1 MPKNKSEDRKEE
13 VKRQILE
20 AFFTFRSNLPREG
33 YMQQNRSTQE
43 LLDEL
48 CCMYNFSEEDL
59 VNYLIECGYAPTTE
73 PDGSVKWA
81 IWRLIHE

>member
-1 MPKNKSEDRKEE
+1 MTKKNNDERREG

-20 AFFTFRSNLPREG
+20 AFFHFRSNLPKEG
-33 YMQQNRSTQE
+33 S
-43 LLDEL
+43 
-48 CCMYNFSEEDL
+48 
-59 VNYLIECGYAPTTE
+59 E

>member
-1 MPKNKSEDRKEE
+1 MTKKNNDERREG

-20 AFFTFRSNLPREG
+20 AFFHFRSNLPEVG
-33 YMQQNRSTQE
+33 YVQQNRSTQE

-48 CCMYNFSEEDL
+48 NTMYNFSENDI
-59 VNYLIECGYAPTTE
+59 VDYLSDNDYAPTTE